1 MPEAKR
7 KTRCAIYTRKST
19 EDGLEQDFNSLDA
32 QREACAAYILSQTHE
47 GWEGTS
53 ELYDDGGFSGGSM
66 DRPGLKQLLQD
77 VIAGKVD
84 VIVVY
89 KVDRLTRSLADFAK
103 IVDILDEHEASFVSV
118 TQSFNTTT
126 SMGRLTLNVLL
137 SFAQFEREVTGE
149 RIRDKIAAS
158 KKKGMWMGG
167 PVPLGY
173 ELGDRKLLVNAREA
187 ETVRHL
193 FRRYT
198 ELQSVPQLVDELAAQ
213 GFRTK
218 IRPYK
223 DGRQIGGVPF
233 RTGALSQLL
242 KNPIYTGKVRHK
254 DAIYEGEHEAIV
266 DQALY
271 DEVQSIFAIN
281 RSDNALGK
289 KSRNPSLLT
298 GIITDPD
305 GRPMTPTHASTGSKR
320 FRYYVTRFEPGDD
333 KNQTWRLPS
342 GEIERLVIDALA
354 RAIADTAPAACEA
367 NIIQDQMAANS
378 EIADRLQ
385 NAAIHEKRK
394 ILLDHRVKVQIR
406 EAQVILSFKP
416 QAEAE
421 RTEVCVDAKLAK
433 QGSELKFI
441 IPPTNVNI
449 NPAPN
454 ATLQKLVAQA
464 FAAQDLVLNGNS
476 NPALSDYSRRYLG
489 QLVRISW
496 LAPDIIAAIM
506 DGTQPANLTG
516 RKLTRANAIP
526 LDWPNQRKMFGFA

>member
-47 GWEGTS
+47 GWEGTA

-103 IVDILDEHEASFVSV
+103 IVDILDENDASFVSV

-173 ELGDRKLLVNAREA
+173 ELGDRKLVVNIQEA
-187 ETVRHL
+187 KTVRHL

-213 GFRTK
+213 GYRTK

-223 DGRQIGGVPF
+223 DGRQIGGVAF

-242 KNPIYTGKVRHK
+242 KNPIYTGRVRHK
-254 DAIYEGEHEAIV
+254 DKIYEGEHEAII
-266 DQALY
+266 DQALF
-271 DEVQSIFAIN
+271 DEVQSIFTAN
-281 RSDNALGK
+281 RRDNALGK
-289 KSRNPSLLT
+289 KSSNPSLLS
-298 GIITDPD
+298 GLITDPD
-305 GRPMTPTHASTGSKR
+305 GRPMTPTHACNGSKR
-320 FRYYVTRFEPGDD
+320 FRYYVSRLEPGND
-333 KNQTWRLPS
+333 KNLVWRLPS
-342 GEIERLVIDALA
+342 GEIERLVADTLA
-354 RAIADTAPAACEA
+354 KAIADTTPVSGEA
-367 NIIQDQMAANS
+367 NIIQDQRAANS
-378 EIADRLQ
+378 EIASRLQ

-406 EAQVILSFKP
+406 EEQVIVGFKSLGEGE
-416 QAEAE
+416 QS
-421 RTEVCVDAKLAK
+421 EVRIDAKLAK
-433 QGSELKFI
+433 QGSELKFT

-449 NPAPN
+449 KPAPN
-454 ATLQKLVAQA
+454 PTLQKLVAQA
-464 FAAQDLVLNGNS
+464 FAAQDLLLTGKS

-506 DGTQPANLTG
+506 DGTQPVDLTG

-526 LDWPNQRKMFGFA
+526 LDWPSQRKMFGFA